1 MKLGELLQALAG
13 HGIKLWVD
21 GENLAV
27 EAPSGE
33 IPAGLREQ
41 LVANKA
47 ALLAL
52 LSEQREPQ
60 AEAPPQIVPRP
71 EERHEP
77 FPMTE
82 IQQAYSVG
90 RQAELE
96 MNAAMHAYNE
106 IDCRELDLAR
116 FEEAWN
122 LLIARHEMLRVV
134 ALPGFQQ
141 RILPTVPRYSIPVE
155 DLRGRG
161 QEEAE
166 ARFQAIRERLSQ
178 QVLSLEQWP
187 LFELRVCLLD
197 GGRARLFMSI
207 DGTFIDGYSFQILYR
222 ELVHFYK
229 HLGAPPA
236 LPRLELSYRDYAL
249 AVQQSRGARYAR
261 SLEYWRSRLPNLPP
275 APDLPLERD
284 PSTLRRPRFGRVFER
299 LGADIWQPLKQK
311 ARARR
316 LTEPE
321 LLLAAYAEIM
331 ARWSRSP
338 RFTLNVPHFNR
349 LPLHPQVNEIVGTF
363 ASFTLIEVDHRP
375 DRSFTE
381 RALAIRDQLL
391 LALEH
396 REVSGVELLRELF
409 RAQGRISGA
418 IMPVVMTSF
427 ASHSKSRDSH
437 WVDFLAE
444 EFGGLIEALTQTPQ
458 VWIDLQIVY
467 QRGGVFLNWDVA
479 EELFPPGMIED
490 MFSSFCAL
498 LRRLAEDDGAWDQV
512 GLDTRPAR
520 QIELI
525 SRVNGTARPLSEE
538 LLHTGFYR
546 NAAARPDALALA
558 SSSVSLSYG
567 ELSRR
572 SSRLG
577 HALRER
583 GAAPNRIVAVV
594 MEKGWEQVV
603 AVLGVLSSGAAY
615 LPIDAGLP
623 PERRSFMMKNGGA
636 ELVVTQPKFAREP
649 WPEGVQVL
657 VVTPDAFSE
666 YSEAPLSPVQRPEDL
681 AHILYTSGSTGQP
694 NGAMLTHAGMVNGV
708 EWTNRKFGVGPD
720 DRLIALSA
728 LHHDFSVYDIFGTLS
743 AGGTIVMPDAS
754 TRRDPS
760 HWAELMA
767 RHGVTI
773 WSTVPAMMEMLLTY
787 LEGGNV
793 RLSCPLRLVMLGG
806 DWIPVTMP
814 ARLRARFG
822 GVKLLSVGGPT
833 ETSLWNISHPV
844 VEADERR
851 RSIPYGKPIANT
863 KYYVLD
869 EHLDERP
876 IWVPGELCCAGIGVA
891 KGYVGAGAGSK
902 KFTVHP
908 RTGERIYRTG
918 DLGRYLP
925 DGTIEFLGRVDFQ
938 LSIRGQRIEPGEIE
952 AALLQEPSISA
963 AVVGAVGEHHEKR
976 LVAYVV
982 PADGKR
988 GIDTQHVRE
997 FLARKLPEHMVP
1009 ATYVVLE
1016 ALPLTRNAK
1025 VDRRALPHPD
1035 QVSQAKRSEEPKPVV
1050 AAAARSGSE
1059 AQALQRSLVQVVA
1072 EVLGV
1077 PDVHPDRNFFEL
1089 GANSVHLIKLHL
1101 RLKEKLELSV
1111 PVVDLFGNPTVR
1123 ALASRLGAA
1132 GAEPKPAVAIAPRE
1146 EAPRRQD
1153 DQDIAIIGMSCRFPG
1168 AATLEQYWQNLMQG
1182 IESVSALTDDEL
1194 LAAGVS
1200 AEAFR
1205 DPSYVRSSAVMDGY
1219 DEFDADFFSL
1229 TPREARSLDPQQ
1241 RVFLECAWEALEHAG
1256 YPPMGSSAHI
1266 GVYAGKSVSHYRYP
1280 YPDLTRPLA
1289 FFQDLMSLDKDF
1301 LATQISYK
1309 LDLRGP
1315 SVNLQT
1321 ACSTSLVAVSTAC
1334 GALLDGSCDMAL
1346 AGGVAIK
1353 VPHKVGYLYEEG
1365 SVFSRDGHC
1374 RPFDAK
1380 ANGTI
1385 PGSGAGIV
1393 VLKRLSRALADGD
1406 RVLAV
1411 IKGSAINNDGHRKVG
1426 FMAPGVEG
1434 QTDVVR
1440 RAHQHAK
1447 VDPRTISYVEAHGT
1461 GTAIGDPIEVSALT
1475 KAFGGQVQAQSCGL
1489 GSVKGNIGHLD
1500 SAAGIAGL
1508 IKVVLALQHRT
1519 LPPTIHFEEPNPRL
1533 KLQRSPF
1540 YVVDKPRPW
1549 SAANGP
1555 LRAGLSSF
1563 GIGGTNAHTVL
1574 EEAPQRVEA
1583 EAGEQRLDRPRHVLA
1598 LSARSEEALR
1608 QLAGRY
1614 RAVLE
1619 GSEARL
1625 ADVCFSANT
1634 GRVAFEHRLAVVGSD
1649 RTRVA
1654 EILGAAERKEEH
1666 PGLVKGTSDS
1676 KQPPKIAFL
1685 FSGQG
1690 SQYVGAAR
1698 ELYQTHPGFRRRI
1711 DAFDQMLRE
1720 YWDRSLISV
1729 LYAEPGQDSP
1739 IDQLDYAQPVV
1750 FVLEYALAELWMS
1763 WGIQPDM
1770 LLGHSTGELAAAC
1783 IAGVFSVEDGLKL
1796 AVHRGRLLQQQVPEG
1811 SNIAVAAGEAELR
1824 EFLSRRGW
1832 ASSIAA
1838 INGPDNVVISGVPG
1852 EIDEIGRALEAQGFK
1867 VKRLNIP
1874 RAAHSAMMEVILPEF
1889 RAVASTIR
1897 YAPPS
1902 IPMVSGMTGEP
1913 ITEGLC
1919 TPEYWCSQLRNAVQ
1933 FAKGAGVLHRE
1944 GMQVFVEIGPKA
1956 TLLGMAARCLP
1967 EGVGTWLPSLRSD
1980 DGGWQQMLESLS
1992 GLFVRGARVD
2002 WAAVDAGY
2010 PRRKVAVPT
2019 YPFQRQR
2026 YWEEGAGLQ
2035 RPNSR
2040 IVSREGHPLIGEQV
2054 QLAVL
2059 EAGELLFE
2067 TTLGPSAP
2075 GFLGQH
2081 RVFGT
2086 PTLPATAYVEMALA
2100 ASARL
2105 LGTKELELTDLSILG
2120 AMTFPR
2126 DSERRVQCAV
2136 RREGE
2141 GKATVRVFSREVG
2154 DGEGGWSLHATGAVS
2169 VLRDGER
2176 PGAEHDLESALKGLQ
2191 VALPVE
2197 DYYRRAQDAGVDF
2210 GPEFRGITELRHE
2223 GEQVLARIEKPAVLG
2238 SSGAYF
2244 AHPALMDACL
2254 QVVGGAYPDMGASEV
2269 YVPMHIESLVLLGG
2283 IDDGVWSHAVVRPL
2297 DDSRKRLRADVSIF
2311 GSDGM
2316 LRARVRGLEL
2326 QRTSQEAL
2334 RAAVSASLDDWLYER
2349 RWEPLALEGT
2359 RPAASVPGSGPCL
2372 ILADQAGFGRQLAQE
2387 LARDGR
2393 TCFLAFRGP
2402 AVRRLDETSF
2412 EVPGEPAALAEAL
2425 RTLELPGS
2433 ISDVIQLWGLDAP
2446 DAEGLDAEGLGQST
2460 LLGGGGALGLLQFL
2474 MGRGY
2479 SGAVWLIS
2487 RGAQPVKPGL
2497 PLPGISQSLLWGL
2510 ARPLAIESSELDCRC
2525 VDLDPQGEAKAQ
2537 ADLLA
2542 REIRRRSEVADN
2554 QVAYRGGRYVARL
2567 RRAEARKLAAS
2578 PAERVKS
2585 FRADRSYLVA
2595 GGLGRLGLLTAELL
2609 ANRGARNIVLTGRGS
2624 AGPQAAERL
2633 ERLREQGVRVEYRQ
2647 VDIAEVG
2654 PLAALLREIEQ
2665 EVAPLGGVFH
2675 SAGVLDDGVLRQQS
2689 WARFETVLR
2698 PKVRGS
2704 WNLHLLTANLP
2715 LDHFVLFSS
2724 VASLV
2729 GSAGQANHCAATA
2742 FEDALAHHRRAL
2754 GLPGLSIN
2762 WGVWAGDE
2770 GARVEVSDQARTP
2783 GFGVIPKEQGLRALE
2798 LLLTSRSAQVGVA
2811 AIDWTVFGSGRPTP
2825 YDAELREK
2833 AGGRTTER
2841 AAFLEKLTAA
2851 PVAQRRKLL
2860 MDYLREQVAWM
2871 RGLGSSESIDP
2882 AQGFHEMGIDSLAA
2896 LQLKNRL
2903 QSGLGLSL
2911 PATLVFNY
2919 PTTEKL
2925 AAQLMDEFIPL
2936 EFAIEETP
2944 GPKESGPAESH
2955 LDGLAEANLARMLA
2969 EQLSKMN

>member
-1 MKLGELLQALAG
+1 MTLNELLQALAG
-13 HGIKLWVD
+13 HGIKLSVEGD
-21 GENLAV
+21 RLAV
-27 EAPSGE
+27 DSPTGE
-33 IPAGLREQ
+33 IPGALRDQ

-47 ALLAL
+47 ALLTL
-52 LSEQREPQ
+52 LSEQRVPQ
-60 AEAPPQIVPRP
+60 AETLPQITPRP
-71 EERHEP
+71 EARHAP

-106 IDCRELDLAR
+106 IDCHALDLAR
-116 FEEAWN
+116 FEDAWN

-141 RILPTVPRYSIPVE
+141 RILPDVPRYVLPVE
-155 DLRGRG
+155 DLLGRE
-161 QEEAE
+161 QEETE

-178 QVLSLEQWP
+178 QVLALDQWP
-187 LFELRVCLLD
+187 LFELRVCQLD
-197 GGRARLFMSI
+197 GGRSRLFMSI

-222 ELVHFYK
+222 ELVHLYK
-229 HLGAPPA
+229 HLGGAPA
-236 LPRLELSYRDYAL
+236 LPQLDLSFRDYAL
-249 AVQQSRGARYAR
+249 AVQHARGARYAR

-275 APDLPLERD
+275 APDLPLDKD
-284 PSTLRRPRFGRVFER
+284 PGSLRRPRFGRVFER
-299 LGADIWQPLKQK
+299 LGPDTWQPLKQR
-311 ARARR
+311 ARARK

-321 LLLAAYAEIM
+321 LLLAAYAEVM

-375 DRSFTE
+375 ERTFTE
-381 RALAIRDQLL
+381 RALAIRDQLF

-409 RAQGRISGA
+409 RAQGRIAGA

-427 ASHSKSRDSH
+427 ASHSKSKDSH

-444 EFGGLIEALTQTPQ
+444 EFGELIEALTQTPQ

-498 LRRLAEDDGAWDQV
+498 LRRLAEDDAAWDQQ
-512 GLDTRPAR
+512 GLDTRPVR
-520 QIELI
+520 QVELLA
-525 SRVNGTARPLSEE
+525 RVNDTARPRSGE

-546 NAAARPDALALA
+546 HAAARPDALALA

-567 ELSRR
+567 ELARR

-583 GAAPNRIVAVV
+583 GAAPNRIVAIV

-603 AVLGVLSSGAAY
+603 AALGVLSSGAAY

-623 PERRSFMMKNGGA
+623 HERRVYMMRNGGA
-636 ELVVTQPKFAREP
+636 ELAVTQPKFAQES

-666 YSEAPLSPVQRPEDL
+666 YSEAPLAPVQKPEDL

-720 DRLIALSA
+720 DRVIALSA
-728 LHHDFSVYDIFGTLS
+728 LHHDFSVYDVFGTLS
-743 AGGTIVMPDAS
+743 AGAALVMPDAS
-754 TRRDPS
+754 SRRDPS
-760 HWAELMA
+760 HWAELMS
-767 RHGVTI
+767 RHGVSI

-787 LEGGNV
+787 LEGSNA
-793 RLSCPLRLVMLGG
+793 RLTCPLRLVMLGG
-806 DWIPVTMP
+806 DWLPVTMP
-814 ARLRARFG
+814 ARLRAKFG
-822 GVKLLSVGGPT
+822 DVKLMSVGGPT

-851 RSIPYGKPIANT
+851 RSIPYGKPISNT

-876 IWVPGELCCAGIGVA
+876 IWVPGELCCAGVGVA
-891 KGYVGAGAGSK
+891 LGYVGAGAGSK

-908 RTGERIYRTG
+908 RTGERLYRTG

-982 PADGKR
+982 ASDTKR
-988 GIDTQHVRE
+988 GVDTRHVRE
-997 FLARKLPEHMVP
+997 FLSRKLPEHLVP
-1009 ATYVVLE
+1009 TTYVVLE

-1025 VDRRALPHPD
+1025 VDRKALPHPD
-1035 QVSQAKRSEEPKPVV
+1035 HVAQPTQREESKP
-1050 AAAARSGSE
+1050 AAAVRPGRE
-1059 AQALQRSLVQVVA
+1059 AQALQQSIAKAVA

-1101 RLKEKLELSV
+1101 ELKEKLGLSV
-1111 PVVDLFGNPTVR
+1111 PVTDLFGRPTVKV
-1123 ALASRLGAA
+1123 LAARLAAA
-1132 GAEPKPAVAIAPRE
+1132 GGEAKPEEALAPRE
-1146 EAPRRQD
+1146 ETPLTQD
-1153 DQDIAIIGMSCRFPG
+1153 ARDIAIIGLSCRFPG
-1168 AATLEQYWQNLMQG
+1168 ASTPEQFWQNLMQG
-1182 IESVSALTDDEL
+1182 VESVGTFTDDEL

-1200 AEAFR
+1200 PEAFR
-1205 DPSYVRSSAVMDGY
+1205 NPGYVRSSAVMED
-1219 DEFDADFFSL
+1219 FDAFDAEFFSL
-1229 TPREARSLDPQQ
+1229 TPREARALDPQQ

-1256 YPPMGSSAHI
+1256 YPPSGRNGLV

-1280 YPDLTRPLA
+1280 YPDLTRPIG
-1289 FFQDLMSLDKDF
+1289 FFQDLMAQDKDF
-1301 LATQISYK
+1301 LATQVSYK

-1315 SVNLQT
+1315 SINVQT
-1321 ACSTSLVAVSTAC
+1321 ACSTSLVAVSAAC
-1334 GALLDGSCDMAL
+1334 AALNEGSCDLAL

-1353 VPHKVGYLYEEG
+1353 VPHRVGYLYEEG

-1374 RPFDAK
+1374 RPFDAG
-1380 ANGTI
+1380 ANGTL

-1393 VLKRLSRALADGD
+1393 VLKRLSQALADGD

-1475 KAFGGQVQAQSCGL
+1475 EAFGGQVQTQSCGL

-1519 LPPTIHFEEPNPRL
+1519 LPPTLHYQSPNPRL
-1533 KLQRSPF
+1533 ELHKTPF
-1540 YVVDKPRPW
+1540 YVVDKARPW
-1549 SAANGP
+1549 TATQGV

-1563 GIGGTNAHTVL
+1563 GIGGTNVHVVL
-1574 EEAPQRVEA
+1574 EEAPPQATPAPDV
-1583 EAGEQRLDRPRHVLA
+1583 QQMDRSRHLLA
-1598 LSARSEEALR
+1598 LSARSPEALR

-1614 RAVLE
+1614 RAALE
-1619 GSEARL
+1619 APGASL

-1634 GRVAFEHRLAVVGSD
+1634 GRVAFDHRLAVVGAD
-1649 RTRVA
+1649 AAQVA
-1654 EILGAAERKEEH
+1654 AVLGAAERNDEH
-1666 PGLVKGTSDS
+1666 PGVVQGEADTKQAVKV
-1676 KQPPKIAFL
+1676 AFL

-1711 DAFDQMLRE
+1711 DSFDQMLRE

-1729 LYAEPGQDSP
+1729 LYAEPGTPSP

-1763 WGIQPDM
+1763 WGIQPDVV
-1770 LLGHSTGELAAAC
+1770 LGHSTGELAAAC

-1796 AVHRGRLLQQQVPEG
+1796 AVHRGRLIQQLPEG
-1811 SNIAVAAGEAELR
+1811 SNIAVSAAEPELR
-1824 EFLSRRGW
+1824 QFLAQGGW

-1838 INGPDNVVISGVPG
+1838 VNGPDNVVISGIPA
-1852 EIDEIGRALEAQGFK
+1852 EIVEIGQALDAKGYK

-1874 RAAHSAMMEVILPEF
+1874 RAAHSVMMEAILPEF
-1889 RAVASTIR
+1889 RAVAATLR
-1897 YAPPS
+1897 YSPPS
-1902 IPMVSGMTGEP
+1902 IPMVSGMTGEL
-1913 ITEGLC
+1913 ITDELC
-1919 TPEYWCSQLRNAVQ
+1919 TPDYWCSQLRNPVQ
-1933 FAKGAGVLHRE
+1933 FGRGVEALYRD
-1944 GMQVFVEIGPKA
+1944 GMSVFVEVGPKA
-1956 TLLGMAARCLP
+1956 TLLGMAARSVP
-1967 EGVGTWLPSLRSD
+1967 EGVGTWLPSLRAD
-1980 DGGWQQMLESLS
+1980 DGGWRQMLESLAA
-1992 GLFVRGARVD
+1992 LYVRGVPVD

-2010 PRRKVAVPT
+2010 PRRKVEVPT
-2019 YPFQRQR
+2019 YAFQRQR

-2035 RPNSR
+2035 RPNGRS
-2040 IVSREGHPLIGEQV
+2040 VSRAEHPLIGERV
-2054 QLAVL
+2054 PLAVL

-2067 TTLGPSAP
+2067 ATLGPASQA
-2075 GFLGQH
+2075 FLGQH

-2086 PTLPATAYVEMALA
+2086 PTLPATGYVEMALA
-2100 ASARL
+2100 AGARL
-2105 LGTKELELTDLSILG
+2105 LGTAALELTDLAILN
-2120 AMTFPR
+2120 AMTFPK
-2126 DSERRVQCAV
+2126 DAERKVQCAV
-2136 RREGE
+2136 RRDGE
-2141 GKATVRVFSREVG
+2141 GKAAVRIFSRT
-2154 DGEGGWSLHATGAVS
+2154 GEGSERAWSLHATGTLVVLGDGVSATEAHDLDS
-2169 VLRDGER
+2169 VLK
-2176 PGAEHDLESALKGLQ
+2176 DLQ
-2191 VALPVE
+2191 TPLPVE
-2197 DYYRRAQDAGVDF
+2197 DYYQRARNAGVDF
-2210 GPEFRGITELRHE
+2210 GPEFQGITELRRE
-2223 GEQVLARIEKPAVLG
+2223 GEQVLARIERPAGLG
-2238 SSGAYF
+2238 SGGGYL

-2254 QVVGGAYPDMGASEV
+2254 QVVGGAYPDMDGTEL
-2269 YVPMHIESLVLLGG
+2269 YVPVHIERLHVLGS
-2283 IDDGVWSHAVVRPL
+2283 IEDGVWSHAVVRPV
-2297 DDSRKRLRADVSIF
+2297 DEAGKRLRADVRIF
-2311 GSDGM
+2311 GRDGA
-2316 LRARVRGLEL
+2316 LRAWVRGLEL

-2334 RAAVSASLDDWLYER
+2334 RAALSTSLDEWLYER
-2349 RWEPLALEGT
+2349 RWEPLALEGS
-2359 RPAASVPGSGPCL
+2359 RPETLVPASGACL
-2372 ILADQAGFGRQLAQE
+2372 ILSERDGTGQQLAQV
-2387 LARDGR
+2387 LTRDGR
-2393 TCFLAFRGP
+2393 ACFVAIRGTQP
-2402 AVRRLDETSF
+2402 HRIDETTF
-2412 EVPGEPAALAEAL
+2412 EVPDSPEALVEALRELPLPAAL
-2425 RTLELPGS
+2425 
-2433 ISDVIQLWGLDAP
+2433 SDVILMWGSHTEEAETLDA
-2446 DAEGLDAEGLGQST
+2446 DALGQAARVT
-2460 LLGGGGALGLLQFL
+2460 GGGALGLLQFL
-2474 MGRGY
+2474 LDRGY
-2479 SGAVWLIS
+2479 SGTVWLVS
-2487 RGAQPVKPGL
+2487 RGAQPVKPGV
-2497 PLPGISQSLLWGL
+2497 PLPGLAQSLLWGM
-2510 ARPLAIESSELDCRC
+2510 ARPLAIEASELDCRC
-2525 VDLDPQGEAKAQ
+2525 VDLDAQGEPSAQ
-2537 ADLLA
+2537 VELLA
-2542 REIRRRSEVADN
+2542 QEIRRRAEVAED
-2554 QVAYRGGRYVARL
+2554 QVAYRDGRYVARL
-2567 RRAEARKLAAS
+2567 QRVESRKLVEPS
-2578 PAERVKS
+2578 AERVDA

-2609 ANRGARNIVLTGRGS
+2609 ASRGARNLVLTGRG
-2624 AGPQAAERL
+2624 APGPQAAERL
-2633 ERLREQGVRVEYRQ
+2633 EHLRQKGVRVEYRQ
-2647 VDIAEVG
+2647 VDIADAE
-2654 PLAALLREIEQ
+2654 PLAALLN
-2665 EVAPLGGVFH
+2665 EVARDMAPLGGVFH
-2675 SAGVLDDGVLRQQS
+2675 SAGVLDDGVLRQQR
-2689 WARFETVLR
+2689 WERFETVLR
-2698 PKVRGS
+2698 PKLRGA
-2704 WNLHLLTANLP
+2704 WNLHRLTAGLP
-2715 LDHFVLFSS
+2715 LDYFVMFSS

-2729 GSAGQANHCAATA
+2729 GSAGQSNHCAANA

-2754 GLPGLSIN
+2754 GLPALSIN
-2762 WGVWAGDE
+2762 WGIWAGDA
-2770 GARVEVSDQARTP
+2770 GAQVSVSEEARTP
-2783 GFGVIPKEQGLRALE
+2783 GFGVIPKAQGLRALE
-2798 LLLTSRSAQVGVA
+2798 LLLTSRVPQVGVA
-2811 AIDWTVFGSGRPTP
+2811 AIDWAVFGSGRSTP
-2825 YDAELREK
+2825 YVAELRER
-2833 AGGRTTER
+2833 AGGERTVER
-2841 AAFLEKLTAA
+2841 ASFLDTLTAA
-2851 PVAQRRKLL
+2851 PIEMRRQLL
-2860 MDYLREQVAWM
+2860 MDYVREQVAWM
-2871 RGLGSSESIDP
+2871 RGVGSSESIDP
-2882 AQGFHEMGIDSLAA
+2882 ARGFHELGIDSLAA

-2903 QSGLGLSL
+2903 QSGLGVSL

-2919 PTTEKL
+2919 PTAEKL
-2925 AAQLMDEFIPL
+2925 ATQLMDAFIPL
-2936 EFAIEETP
+2936 EFTEEARVTSKSDAP
-2944 GPKESGPAESH
+2944 VESPLE
-2955 LDGLAEANLARMLA
+2955 GLAEANLAHLLS

>member
-1 MKLGELLQALAG
+1 MNLGELLQALAH
-13 HGIKLWVD
+13 HGITLSVE

-27 EAPSGE
+27 DAPSGE

-52 LSEQREPQ
+52 LAEQHAPRADSPPQ
-60 AEAPPQIVPRP
+60 AVPRP
-71 EERHEP
+71 EERYEP

-122 LLIARHEMLRVV
+122 QVIVRHEMLRAV
-134 ALPGFQQ
+134 ALPEFQQ
-141 RILPTVPRYSIPVE
+141 RILPTVPRYQIPVE
-155 DLRGRG
+155 DLRGWN

-166 ARFQAIRERLSQ
+166 ARFLAIRERLSQ

-197 GGRARLFMSI
+197 SGRARLFMSV

-229 HLGAPPA
+229 NPGVPPTPA
-236 LPRLELSYRDYAL
+236 RLELSFRDYAL
-249 AVQQSRGARYAR
+249 AVHQARGARHAR

-284 PSTLRRPRFGRVFER
+284 PSTLRRPSFRRWFER
-299 LGADIWQPLKQK
+299 LEPEVWQRLKQR

-321 LLLAAYAEIM
+321 LLLAAYAEII

-349 LPLHPQVNEIVGTF
+349 LPIHPQVNDIIGTF
-363 ASFTLIEVDHRP
+363 ASFTLIEVEHRQE
-375 DRSFTE
+375 RSFTE

-409 RAQGRISGA
+409 RIQGKISGA

-437 WVDFLAE
+437 WVDFLAN
-444 EFGGLIEALTQTPQ
+444 EFGELIEALTQTPQ

-467 QRGGVFLNWDVA
+467 QQGGVFLNWDVA
-479 EELFPPGMIED
+479 EELFPPGMVED
-490 MFSSFCAL
+490 MFASFCAL
-498 LRRLAEDDGAWDQV
+498 LRRLSEDEAAWEQV
-512 GLDTRPAR
+512 GLDTLPAR
-520 QIELI
+520 QRELL
-525 SRVNGTARPLSEE
+525 SRVNGTVRPLSGE
-538 LLHTGFYR
+538 LLHTGFFR
-546 NAAARPDALALA
+546 NAVARPEALALA
-558 SSSVSLSYG
+558 SSTVSLSYG
-567 ELSRR
+567 ELARR

-603 AVLGVLSSGAAY
+603 AVLGILSSGAAY

-623 PERRSFMMKNGGA
+623 LERRSYMMENGGA
-636 ELVVTQPKFAREP
+636 TLVVTQPKFAQEP
-649 WPEGVQVL
+649 WPEGAQVL
-657 VVTPDAFSE
+657 VITPEAFSE
-666 YSEAPLSPVQRPEDL
+666 YSDAPLSPVQRPEDL

-694 NGAMLTHAGMVNGV
+694 NGAMLTHAGMVNAI

-728 LHHDFSVYDIFGTLS
+728 LHHDFSVYDIFGILS
-743 AGGTIVMPDAS
+743 AGGAMVMPGAS

-760 HWAELMA
+760 HWAELMV
-767 RHGVTI
+767 RYGVTI

-806 DWIPVTMP
+806 DWIAVTMP
-814 ARLRARFG
+814 SRLRARFG
-822 GVKLLSVGGPT
+822 GVKVVSVGGPT
-833 ETSLWNISHPV
+833 ETSLWNITHPV

-851 RSIPYGKPIANT
+851 RSIPYGKPIPNT

-891 KGYVGAGAGSK
+891 KGYIGAGAGSK

-925 DGTIEFLGRVDFQ
+925 DGTIEFLGRIDFQ

-952 AALLQEPSISA
+952 AALLQEPSIQA

-982 PADGKR
+982 PVDVKR
-988 GIDTQHVRE
+988 GIDTQRIRA

-1009 ATYVVLE
+1009 AAYVVLE
-1016 ALPLTRNAK
+1016 ALPLTGNAK
-1025 VDRRALPHPD
+1025 VDRRMLPHPD
-1035 QVSQAKRSEEPKPVV
+1035 QVPQAKKSVESSP
-1050 AAAARSGSE
+1050 AAAGGGGGAR
-1059 AQALQRSLVQVVA
+1059 ALQRSLVKVVG
-1072 EVLGV
+1072 EVFGV
-1077 PDVHPDRNFFEL
+1077 PEVPPDRNFFEL
-1089 GANSVHLIKLHL
+1089 GANSVHLVRLHL
-1101 RLKEKLELSV
+1101 RLKEELGVQV

-1123 ALASRLGAA
+1123 ALMEYLGAA
-1132 GAEPKPAVAIAPRE
+1132 GAELKPEAVSEPEVETPPKQE
-1146 EAPRRQD
+1146 G
-1153 DQDIAIIGMSCRFPG
+1153 QDIAIIGMAGRFPG
-1168 AATLEQYWQNLMQG
+1168 AANLEQFWRNLVG
-1182 IESVSALTDDEL
+1182 GVESISTFTDDEL

-1200 AEAFR
+1200 AAAFQ
-1205 DPSYVRSSAVMDGY
+1205 DPRYVRASAVVDGF
-1219 DEFDADFFSL
+1219 DQFDADFFSL

-1256 YPPMGSSAHI
+1256 YPPDGCEAVV

-1280 YPDLTRPLA
+1280 YPDLTRPIS
-1289 FFQDLMSLDKDF
+1289 FFQDLITQDKDF
-1301 LATQISYK
+1301 LATQVSYK

-1321 ACSTSLVAVSTAC
+1321 ACSTSLVSVSAAC
-1334 GALLDGSCDMAL
+1334 EALLNGSCDMAL
-1346 AGGVAIK
+1346 AGGVALK
-1353 VPHKVGYLYEEG
+1353 VPHKVGYLFEEG
-1365 SVFSRDGHC
+1365 SIFSGDGHC
-1374 RPFDAK
+1374 RPFDSRAS
-1380 ANGTI
+1380 GTI
-1385 PGSGAGIV
+1385 PGSGAGVV
-1393 VLKRLSRALADGD
+1393 VLKRLSQARADGD
-1406 RVLAV
+1406 RILAV
-1411 IKGSAINNDGHRKVG
+1411 IKGTAVNNDGHRKVG
-1426 FMAPGVEG
+1426 FMAPGVRG

-1440 RAHQHAK
+1440 GALQRAG
-1447 VDPRTISYVEAHGT
+1447 VDPRTISYIETHGT
-1461 GTAIGDPIEVSALT
+1461 GTALGDPIEVAALT
-1475 KAFGGQVQAQSCGL
+1475 QVFGEQATPRSCGL
-1489 GSVKGNIGHLD
+1489 GSVKSNIGHLD

-1519 LPPTIHFEEPNPRL
+1519 LPPSLHFEQPNPRIDF
-1533 KLQRSPF
+1533 QRGPF
-1540 YVVDKPRPW
+1540 FVVSEATPWVVEDGPR
-1549 SAANGP
+1549 
-1555 LRAGLSSF
+1555 RAGVSSF
-1563 GIGGTNAHTVL
+1563 GIGGTNAHVVL
-1574 EEAPQRVEA
+1574 EEAPPWVEA
-1583 EAGEQRLDRPRHVLA
+1583 GAGEQRVDRPRHVLA
-1598 LSARSEEALR
+1598 LSARSEAALL
-1608 QLAGRY
+1608 QLAGHY
-1614 RAVLE
+1614 RALLE
-1619 GSEARL
+1619 GSEVSL

-1634 GRVAFEHRLAVVGSD
+1634 GRTALEHRLSVVGPD
-1649 RTRVA
+1649 RRRVG
-1654 EILGAAERKEEH
+1654 ELLGSVEREAAH
-1666 PGLVKGTSDS
+1666 PGLVRGTVDP
-1676 KQPPKIAFL
+1676 KQPAKIAFL

-1711 DAFDQMLRE
+1711 EAFDELLRA
-1720 YWDRSLISV
+1720 YWDRSLLSV
-1729 LYAEPGQDSP
+1729 LYAEPGQASP
-1739 IDQLDYAQPVV
+1739 IDQLDYAQPVI

-1763 WGIQPDM
+1763 WGIQPDV
-1770 LLGHSTGELAAAC
+1770 LIGHSTGELAAAC

-1796 AVHRGRLLQQQVPEG
+1796 AVHRGRLMHQLPAG
-1811 SNIAVAAGEAELR
+1811 GNIAVSAGEAELS
-1824 EFLSRRGW
+1824 ELLSRGGW
-1832 ASSIAA
+1832 TSSIAA
-1838 INGPDNVVISGVPG
+1838 LNGPDNVVISGVPE
-1852 EIDEIGRALEAQGFK
+1852 EIDALTRELEGRGFK

-1874 RAAHSAMMEVILPEF
+1874 RAAHSAMVEAILPEF

-1897 YAPPS
+1897 YSRPS
-1902 IPMVSGMTGEP
+1902 MPMISGMTGEP
-1913 ITEGLC
+1913 ITEGI
-1919 TPEYWCSQLRNAVQ
+1919 TDPEYWCGQLRKPVR
-1933 FAKGAGVLHRE
+1933 FAEGVAALQRD
-1944 GMQVFVEIGPKA
+1944 GIRVFVEIGPKA

-1967 EGVGTWLPSLRSD
+1967 EGEGTWLPSLRPD

-1992 GLFVRGARVD
+1992 ALFARGARVD
-2002 WAAVDAGY
+2002 WAAFDAGY

-2026 YWEEGAGLQ
+2026 FWEEGAGLQ
-2035 RPNSR
+2035 RPNGRST
-2040 IVSREGHPLIGEQV
+2040 SHQEEHPLLGNRV
-2054 QLAVL
+2054 PLAVL

-2100 ASARL
+2100 AGASL
-2105 LGTKELELTDLSILG
+2105 LGTRELGLTGLSILG

-2126 DSERRVQCAV
+2126 DSERRVQCTVKRTKEGTAEV
-2136 RREGE
+2136 RI
-2141 GKATVRVFSREVG
+2141 FSRAA
-2154 DGEGGWSLHATGAVS
+2154 DGMEEGWSLHATGTLSTPRDDENPAAEQS
-2169 VLRDGER
+2169 FEGVL
-2176 PGAEHDLESALKGLQ
+2176 AELRAAPL
-2191 VALPVE
+2191 VE
-2197 DYYRRAQDAGVDF
+2197 NHYQRAQDFGVDF
-2210 GPEFRGITELRHE
+2210 GPEFRGLTELRQA
-2223 GEQVLARIEKPAVLG
+2223 GEQLLARIEKPAELG

-2244 AHPALMDACL
+2244 AHPALLDACL
-2254 QVVGGAYPDMGASEV
+2254 QVVGGAYPDTDVSEL
-2269 YVPMHIESLVLLGG
+2269 YVPTNIESLVLSGG
-2283 IDDGVWSHAVVRPL
+2283 LEDGVWSHAVVRPL
-2297 DDSRKRLRADVSIF
+2297 DEARKRLRADVRIF
-2311 GSDGM
+2311 GGDGR

-2326 QRTSQEAL
+2326 QRTSREAL
-2334 RAAVSASLDDWLYER
+2334 GAAVAASLDDWLYER
-2349 RWEPLALEGT
+2349 RWEALALEGT
-2359 RPAASVPGSGPCL
+2359 GPTAPASGNGPCL
-2372 ILADQAGFGRQLAQE
+2372 ILADRAGLGRRLARE
-2387 LARDGR
+2387 LERDGR
-2393 TCFLAFRGP
+2393 TCFLVFQGLA
-2402 AVRRLDETSF
+2402 ARRLDETSF

-2425 RTLELPGS
+2425 RALDLPGS
-2433 ISDVIQLWGLDAP
+2433 LSDAVLLWGLDGP
-2446 DAEGLDAEGLGQST
+2446 EAERLEEESLGQAAM
-2460 LLGGGGALGLLQFL
+2460 LGCGGGLGLLQYL
-2474 MGRGY
+2474 IGRGY
-2479 SGAVWLIS
+2479 SNAVWLVT
-2487 RGAQPVKPGL
+2487 RGAQPVATGQ
-2497 PLPGISQSLLWGL
+2497 PLPGLAQSLLWGMT
-2510 ARPLAIESSELDCRC
+2510 RPLSIESSELDCRC
-2525 VDLDPQGEAKAQ
+2525 VDLDPRGEAKTQVDALVQ
-2537 ADLLA
+2537 
-2542 REIRRRSEVADN
+2542 EIRRRSEVADN
-2554 QVAYRGGRYVARL
+2554 QVAWRDGRYVARL
-2567 RRAEARKLAAS
+2567 RRAEVRTLAAT
-2578 PAERVKS
+2578 PVERTGL
-2585 FRADRSYLVA
+2585 FRPDRSYLVA
-2595 GGLGRLGLLTAELL
+2595 GGLGRLGLLTAEFL
-2609 ANRGARNIVLTGRGS
+2609 AHRGARNLVLTGRGPV
-2624 AGPQAAERL
+2624 GPDAAERL
-2633 ERLREQGVRVEYRQ
+2633 ERLRELGVRVEYRQ
-2647 VDIAEVG
+2647 TDIADYGQLSE
-2654 PLAALLREIEQ
+2654 LLREIAREI
-2665 EVAPLGGVFH
+2665 APLGGVFH

-2689 WARFETVLR
+2689 WERFEKVLR
-2698 PKVRGS
+2698 PKVRGA
-2704 WNLHLLTANLP
+2704 WNLHLLTAGLP
-2715 LDHFVLFSS
+2715 IEHFVLFSS

-2762 WGVWAGDE
+2762 WGVWAGDA
-2770 GARVEVSDQARTP
+2770 GARVDVSERARTP
-2783 GFGVIPKEQGLRALE
+2783 GFGVIPKQQGLRALE
-2798 LLLTSRSAQVGVA
+2798 VLLTARVAQAGVA
-2811 AIDWTVFGSGRPTP
+2811 AIDWTVFGSGRPAP
-2825 YDAELREK
+2825 YDAELRQK
-2833 AGGRTTER
+2833 AGGRTAAR
-2841 AAFLEKLTAA
+2841 ATFLEKLAEA
-2851 PVAQRRKLL
+2851 PVAHRRKLL

-2871 RGLGSSESIDP
+2871 RGLSSSETIDP
-2882 AQGFHEMGIDSLAA
+2882 LQGFHEMGIDSLAA

-2903 QSGLGLSL
+2903 QTGLGLSL
-2911 PATLVFNY
+2911 PATIVFNY

-2925 AAQLMDEFIPL
+2925 AAQLEDAFIPL
-2936 EFAIEETP
+2936 EFALEEA
-2944 GPKESGPAESH
+2944 SGPMEGVPAEH
-2955 LDGLAEANLARMLA
+2955 ALDGLSEANLAHMLA

>member
-1 MKLGELLQALAG
+1 MNLSELLQALAG
-13 HGIKLWVD
+13 HGIKLSVD
-21 GENLAV
+21 GDRLAV
-27 EAPSGE
+27 ESPTGE
-33 IPAGLREQ
+33 IPGALRDQ

-47 ALLAL
+47 ALLTL
-52 LSEQREPQ
+52 LAEQGTPQ
-60 AEAPPQIVPRP
+60 AETLPQITPRP

-106 IDCRELDLAR
+106 IDCHALDLAR

-122 LLIARHEMLRVV
+122 LLVARHEMLRVV

-141 RILPTVPRYSIPVE
+141 RILPTVPRYTVPVE

-161 QEEAE
+161 PEETE

-178 QVLSLEQWP
+178 QVLALDQWP
-187 LFELRVCLLD
+187 LFELRVCQLD
-197 GGRARLFMSI
+197 GGRSRLFMSI

-229 HLGAPPA
+229 HLGAAPT
-236 LPRLELSYRDYAL
+236 LPRLDLSFRDYAL
-249 AVQQSRGARYAR
+249 AVQHARGARYAR

-284 PSTLRRPRFGRVFER
+284 PASLRRPRFGRVFER
-299 LGADIWQPLKQK
+299 LGPDIWQPLKQR
-311 ARARR
+311 ARARK

-321 LLLAAYAEIM
+321 LLLAAYAEVM

-375 DRSFTE
+375 ERSFTE
-381 RALAIRDQLL
+381 RALAIRDQLF

-396 REVSGVELLRELF
+396 RDVSGVELLRELF
-409 RAQGRISGA
+409 RAQGRIAGA

-444 EFGGLIEALTQTPQ
+444 EFGELIEALTQTPQ

-479 EELFPPGMIED
+479 EELFPPGMIAD

-498 LRRLAEDDGAWDQV
+498 LRRLAEDDTAWDAP

-520 QIELI
+520 QIELLD
-525 SRVNGTARPLSEE
+525 RVNATARPLSGE

-546 NAAARPDALALA
+546 NAAARPEALALA

-577 HALRER
+577 RALRER

-603 AVLGVLSSGAAY
+603 AALGVLSSGAAY

-623 PERRSFMMKNGGA
+623 HERRAFMMKNGGA
-636 ELVVTQPKFAREP
+636 ELAVTQPKFADEV

-657 VVTPDAFSE
+657 VVTPDAFGE
-666 YSEAPLSPVQRPEDL
+666 YSDAPLAPIQRPEDL

-694 NGAMLTHAGMVNGV
+694 NGAMLSHAGMLNGV
-708 EWTNRKFGVGPD
+708 EWTNRTFGVGPD
-720 DRLIALSA
+720 DRVIALSA
-728 LHHDFSVYDIFGTLS
+728 LHHDFSVYDIFGTLG
-743 AGGTIVMPDAS
+743 AGAAIVMPDAS
-754 TRRDPS
+754 SRRDPS

-767 RHGVTI
+767 RHGVSI

-787 LEGGNV
+787 LEGSNA

-806 DWIPVTMP
+806 DWLPVTMP
-814 ARLRARFG
+814 ARLRAKFG
-822 GVKLLSVGGPT
+822 GVKLMSVGGPT

-851 RSIPYGKPIANT
+851 RSIPYGKPISNT
-863 KYYVLD
+863 KYYVMD

-876 IWVPGELCCAGIGVA
+876 VWVPGELCCAGVGVA
-891 KGYVGAGAGSK
+891 LGYIGAGAGSK

-908 RTGERIYRTG
+908 RTGERLYRTG

-982 PADGKR
+982 PSDLKR
-988 GIDTQHVRE
+988 GIETRHVRE
-997 FLARKLPEHMVP
+997 FLARKLPEHLVP
-1009 ATYVVLE
+1009 ATYVVLD

-1035 QVSQAKRSEEPKPVV
+1035 QVAQPARSEERKP
-1050 AAAARSGSE
+1050 AAPAPSGRE
-1059 AQALQRSLVQVVA
+1059 AQALQQTIAKTVA

-1089 GANSVHLIKLHL
+1089 GANSVHLIKLSL
-1101 RLKEKLELSV
+1101 QLKEKLGISI
-1111 PVVDLFGNPTVR
+1111 PVTDLFGKPTVKVLAAR
-1123 ALASRLGAA
+1123 LAAAGGEAKAEEALAP
-1132 GAEPKPAVAIAPRE
+1132 PKESPR
-1146 EAPRRQD
+1146 AQD
-1153 DQDIAIIGMSCRFPG
+1153 SQEQDIAIIGMSCRFPG
-1168 AATLEQYWQNLMQG
+1168 AVTPEQFWRNLMQG
-1182 IESVSALTDDEL
+1182 VESVGTFTDDEL

-1200 AEAFR
+1200 PEAFR
-1205 DPSYVRSSAVMDGY
+1205 DPAYVRSSAVMEGF
-1219 DEFDADFFSL
+1219 DEFDAEFFSL
-1229 TPREARSLDPQQ
+1229 TPREARALDPQQ
-1241 RVFLECAWEALEHAG
+1241 RVFLECAWEALEDAG
-1256 YPPMGSSAHI
+1256 YPPSGKSGLV

-1280 YPDLTRPLA
+1280 YPDLTRPIG
-1289 FFQDLMSLDKDF
+1289 FFQDLMAQDKDF
-1301 LATQISYK
+1301 LATQVSYK

-1321 ACSTSLVAVSTAC
+1321 ACSTSLVAVSAAC
-1334 GALLDGSCDMAL
+1334 SALLDGSCDLAL
-1346 AGGVAIK
+1346 AGGIAIK
-1353 VPHKVGYLYEEG
+1353 VPHRVGYLYEEG

-1426 FMAPGVEG
+1426 FMAPGVDG

-1461 GTAIGDPIEVSALT
+1461 GTAIGDPIEVAALT
-1475 KAFGGQVQAQSCGL
+1475 EAFGGQVQAQSCGI

-1500 SAAGIAGL
+1500 SAAGVAGL

-1519 LPPTIHFEEPNPRL
+1519 LPPTLHYETPNPRL
-1533 KLQRSPF
+1533 ELHRTPF
-1540 YVVDKPRPW
+1540 YVVDKARPW
-1549 SAANGP
+1549 TASHGV

-1563 GIGGTNAHTVL
+1563 GIGGTNAHMVL
-1574 EEAPQRVEA
+1574 EEAPRQVTVEA
-1583 EAGEQRLDRPRHVLA
+1583 STGLPDRSKHALT
-1598 LSARSEEALR
+1598 LSARNPEALR
-1608 QLAGRY
+1608 TLAGRY
-1614 RAVLE
+1614 REVLE
-1619 GSEARL
+1619 APGASL

-1634 GRVAFEHRLAVVGSD
+1634 GRVAFDHRIAVVGAEASQ
-1649 RTRVA
+1649 VA
-1654 EILGAAERKEEH
+1654 EVLGAVERQEEH
-1666 PGLVKGTSDS
+1666 PGLVHGTVDATQAM
-1676 KQPPKIAFL
+1676 KVAFL

-1711 DAFDQMLRE
+1711 DQFDQLLRQ
-1720 YWDRSLISV
+1720 YWDRSLVSV
-1729 LYAEPGQDSP
+1729 LYAEPGQPSP

-1796 AVHRGRLLQQQVPEG
+1796 AVHRGRLIQQLPEG
-1811 SNIAVAAGEAELR
+1811 SNIAVSASEPELR
-1824 EFLSRRGW
+1824 EFLAQGGW

-1838 INGPDNVVISGVPG
+1838 VNGPDNVVISGIPA
-1852 EIDEIGRALEAQGFK
+1852 EIEEMGRALEGRGYK

-1874 RAAHSAMMEVILPEF
+1874 RAAHSVMMEAILPEF
-1889 RAVASTIR
+1889 HAVASTLR

-1902 IPMVSGMTGEP
+1902 IPMVSGMTGALISE
-1913 ITEGLC
+1913 ELC
-1919 TPEYWCSQLRNAVQ
+1919 SPDYWCSQLRQPVQ
-1933 FAKGAGVLHRE
+1933 FARGVETLYRE
-1944 GMQVFVEIGPKA
+1944 GMRAFVEVGPKA
-1956 TLLGMAARCLP
+1956 TLLGMAARSVP
-1967 EGVGTWLPSLRSD
+1967 EGMGTWLPSLRAD
-1980 DGGWQQMLESLS
+1980 DGGWRQMLESLS
-1992 GLFVRGARVD
+1992 ALYVRGAPVD

-2010 PRRKVAVPT
+2010 PRRKVQLPT
-2019 YPFQRQR
+2019 YAFQRQR

-2035 RPNSR
+2035 RPSGR
-2040 IVSREGHPLIGEQV
+2040 STTPSEHPLIGSRV
-2054 QLAVL
+2054 PLAVL

-2067 TTLGPSAP
+2067 ATLGPSSL

-2100 ASARL
+2100 AGTRL
-2105 LGTKELELTDLSILG
+2105 LGTRGLELKELAILN
-2120 AMTFPR
+2120 AMTFPK
-2126 DSERRVQCAV
+2126 DAERKVQCAL

-2141 GKATVRVFSREVG
+2141 GQAALRIFSRA
-2154 DGEGGWSLHATGAVS
+2154 GEGADTPWELHATASLSMVKEEARPS
-2169 VLRDGER
+2169 VEQDLDGVLKTLRAS
-2176 PGAEHDLESALKGLQ
+2176 P
-2191 VALPVE
+2191 PVE
-2197 DYYRRAQDAGVDF
+2197 DYYQRARSAGVDF
-2210 GPEFRGITELRHE
+2210 GPDFQGITELRQD
-2223 GEQVLARIEKPAVLG
+2223 GEQVLARIEKPAGLSG
-2238 SSGAYF
+2238 TGAYF
-2244 AHPALMDACL
+2244 AHPALLDACL
-2254 QVVGGAYPDMGASEV
+2254 QVVGGAYPDTDGSEL
-2269 YVPMHIESLVLLGG
+2269 YVPVHIDRLALLGG

-2297 DDSRKRLRADVSIF
+2297 DAARKRLRADVSIF
-2311 GSDGM
+2311 GGDGTP
-2316 LRARVRGLEL
+2316 RARVVGLEL
-2326 QRTSQEAL
+2326 QRTSREAL
-2334 RAAVSASLDDWLYER
+2334 RAAVSTSLDEWLYAR
-2349 RWEPLALEGT
+2349 QWEAQALEG
-2359 RPAASVPGSGPCL
+2359 RGASSGACL
-2372 ILADQAGFGRQLAQE
+2372 ILADRAGVGDGLAQA

-2393 TCFLAFRGP
+2393 TCLVAFRGTTLRQVG
-2402 AVRRLDETSF
+2402 ARTF
-2412 EVPGEPAALAEAL
+2412 EVPESPEALAEAL
-2425 RTLELPGS
+2425 ATLPLPGDL
-2433 ISDVIQLWGLDAP
+2433 SDVVLLWGAEGPEVETLDA
-2446 DAEGLDAEGLGQST
+2446 DGLGRFARV
-2460 LLGGGGALGLLQFL
+2460 GAGGALGLLQFL
-2474 MGRGY
+2474 LGRGY
-2479 SGAVWLIS
+2479 SGAVWLVS
-2487 RGAQPVKPGL
+2487 RGAQPVKPEA
-2497 PLPGISQSLLWGL
+2497 PLPGLAQSLLWGM
-2510 ARPLAIESSELDCRC
+2510 ARPLAIEASELDCRC
-2525 VDLDPQGEAKAQ
+2525 VDLDPQGAPQAQ
-2537 ADLLA
+2537 AELLA
-2542 REIRRRSEVADN
+2542 QELRLRSAVTEN
-2554 QVAYRGGRYVARL
+2554 QVAYRDGRYVARL
-2567 RRAEARKLAAS
+2567 RRVESRSLVAA
-2578 PAERVKS
+2578 PAERGAPL
-2585 FRADRSYLVA
+2585 RADRSYLVA

-2609 ANRGARNIVLTGRGS
+2609 ASRGARNLVLTGRGPVG
-2624 AGPQAAERL
+2624 AQAAERL
-2633 ERLREQGVRVEYRQ
+2633 ERLREQEVRVEYRQ
-2647 VDIAEVG
+2647 VDIADA
-2654 PLAALLREIEQ
+2654 AALSALLEEVAREM
-2665 EVAPLGGVFH
+2665 APLGGVFH
-2675 SAGVLDDGVLRQQS
+2675 SAGVLDDGVLRQQR
-2689 WARFETVLR
+2689 WERFETVLR
-2698 PKVRGS
+2698 PKMRGA
-2704 WNLHLLTANLP
+2704 WNLHRLTAGLP

-2729 GSAGQANHCAATA
+2729 GSAGQSNHCAANA

-2762 WGVWAGDE
+2762 WGIWAGDA
-2770 GARVEVSDQARTP
+2770 GAEVTVSEQARTP

-2798 LLLTSRSAQVGVA
+2798 LLLSSRLAQVGVA
-2811 AIDWTVFGSGRPTP
+2811 AIDWAVFGSGRSTP
-2825 YDAELREK
+2825 YDAELRTT
-2833 AGGRTTER
+2833 AGGAQPAKR
-2841 AAFLEKLTAA
+2841 AAFLETLTSA
-2851 PVAQRRKLL
+2851 PVSRRRQLV
-2860 MDYLREQVAWM
+2860 MDYVRDQVAWM
-2871 RGLGSSESIDP
+2871 RGAGTSASIDP
-2882 AQGFHEMGIDSLAA
+2882 TRGFHELGIDSLAA

-2903 QSGLGLSL
+2903 QSGLGVSL

-2919 PTTEKL
+2919 PTAEKL
-2925 AAQLMDEFIPL
+2925 ATQLMEAFIPL
-2936 EFAIEETP
+2936 DFVEE
-2944 GPKESGPAESH
+2944 ERAAPAEH
-2955 LDGLAEANLARMLA
+2955 GAAENALEGLAEANLAHLLS